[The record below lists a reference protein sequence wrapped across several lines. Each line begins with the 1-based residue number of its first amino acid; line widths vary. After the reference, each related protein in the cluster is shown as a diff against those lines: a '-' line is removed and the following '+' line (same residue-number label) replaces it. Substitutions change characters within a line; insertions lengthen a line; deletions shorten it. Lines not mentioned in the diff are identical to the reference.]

1 MHPAVS
7 SRVVAI
13 VLAHEHQPGLQPD
26 GAACEYPGEIS
37 IPGGASATEAQMQAA
52 NQAVRQYMA
61 AVESYLACL
70 DEEEKALG
78 ASVTDEQKKVHI
90 QRHNAAVD
98 ALNAVA
104 ARYNEQVQAF
114 KKKKAQ

>member
-1 MHPAVS
+1 MTRLAS
-7 SRVVAI
+7 
-13 VLAHEHQPGLQPD
+13 VLLGALAAAMLQPA